1 MVDVAKWV
9 DTAAARRST
18 AHSSQR
24 APRREQIVV
33 AATRAIEE
41 HGLGVGTA
49 QVAETA
55 GVARPHVYRHFDSK
69 ADLDDEVAR
78 YAANQ
83 LLERVR
89 PTLVGSGRPE
99 ELIHAIVTAAVAWA
113 SENPNL
119 YRFMAIRQQTK
130 ASHRARLGRTRFLSE
145 IVDAAAAYLRA
156 IDIDTDIPDG
166 ILAGLMGM
174 VDASII
180 WWLDHHDEAE
190 HEVVGRVTRQVWLI
204 LRQMLEDRALPVSD
218 DLVLSLPRA
227 PGHRGSGARN

>member
-180 WWLDHHDEAE
+180 WWFDHHDETQE
-190 HEVVGRVTRQVWLI
+190 QLVERLTRQVAAVLVDT
-204 LRQMLEDRALPVSD
+204 LAQYGVVVPD
-218 DLVLSLPRA
+218 DMVFRPEA
-227 PGHRGSGARN
+227 